1 MKFYTDREL
10 AALLADGESH
20 LVERKRSAANRSAIR
35 RNICAFANDLPATGR
50 TGVIF
55 VGLEDDGT
63 CAKIT
68 VDDELLTLLAQM
80 RGDGNIMPLPTMT
93 VDKKTLGGC
102 ELAVIQVTPA
112 ENPPVRY
119 EGRVWIKVGP
129 TVQLATGED
138 EHRLIERH
146 RAANRAFDM
155 RPSFGASL
163 EDLNLEYIGESYL
176 HAAIAGTVLEQNRR
190 PLDQQL
196 RSLRLVTQDAPS
208 WASLI
213 AFGKDPQSWMPGAY
227 IQFVRFDGNSMTDP
241 ILNRKELTGGLFEV
255 LSRAHDLAQINIS
268 VGTDISAGP
277 REIRRPDYPLEA
289 LRQLTNNAVM
299 HRNYES
305 TNAPI
310 RLYWFSDRIEI
321 QSPGGLYGI
330 VTPQNIH
337 EGATDYRNPLI
348 AEIMHNLGFAQR
360 FGVGIQLAKDSL
372 RQNGNPELEF
382 AFSTT
387 HTTVTMRPAR

>member
-1 MKFYTDREL
+1 MTFYTDREL

-20 LVERKRSAANRSAIR
+20 LVERKRSAGNRSAIR
-35 RNICAFANDLPATGR
+35 RNICAFANDLPGTGR

-55 VGLEDDGT
+55 VGLEDNGT
-63 CAKIT
+63 CANIT
-68 VDDELLTLLAQM
+68 VDEELLTLLAQM
-80 RGDGNIMPLPTMT
+80 RGDGNILPFPTMT

-102 ELAVIQVTPA
+102 ELAVLQVAPA
-112 ENPPVRY
+112 ESPPVRY
-119 EGRVWIKVGP
+119 DGRVWIKVGP
-129 TVQLATGED
+129 TVQLATVED
-138 EHRLIERH
+138 EHRLVERH
-146 RAANRAFDM
+146 HSASWSFDM
-155 RPSFGASL
+155 RPSIGASL
-163 EDLNLEYIGESYL
+163 EDLDLEYIRESYL
-176 HAAIAGTVLEQNRR
+176 QAAISGTVLEQNRR
-190 PLDQQL
+190 TLDQQL

-213 AFGKDPQSWMPGAY
+213 AFGKDPQFWRPGAY
-227 IQFVRFDGNSMTDP
+227 IQFVRFGGISLTDP
-241 ILNRKELTGGLFEV
+241 ILNRKELTGRLFEV

-268 VGTDISAGP
+268 VATDITAGP
-277 REIRRPDYPLEA
+277 RENRQPDYPPEA

-337 EGATDYRNPLI
+337 EGVTDYRNPLI
-348 AEIMHNLGFAQR
+348 AEIMHHLGFAQR

-372 RQNGNPELEF
+372 KHNGNPELEF
-382 AFSTT
+382 EFSTT
-387 HTTVTMRPAR
+387 HTTVTVRPAR